1 MGEIIVGFALF
12 MFFVFGLYKFTNQCI
27 DSTYDEFKKRKK
39 QRYESDRKWQEYLR
53 SSNYVSQLKSISP
66 VSMPHPSHKPNKQST
81 SPSKIIEKEG
91 SGEVNIK
98 ETELNNYTSTPPSI
112 THEPPKAK
120 KLQKEIPENIP
131 SSKINITHEQNI
143 FKRIPFVSLISVIL
157 ISLVFG
163 LWASDTDNLLEPAIV
178 AIIAFSIL
186 FITNEARLLSNV
198 SKAYKE
204 TCADAIQQ
212 YEAKINRRLSERE
225 KKIIESEKRCHE
237 ILNQNSNIL
246 SRNESVLK
254 ENQKILLQNSEILA
268 ENNIIKTENEHLI
281 NIRNENEIAQIRK
294 EYEQIIEQY
303 NITIKELT
311 K

>member
-1 MGEIIVGFALF
+1 MILF
-12 MFFVFGLYKFTNQCI
+12 T
-27 DSTYDEFKKRKK
+27 
-39 QRYESDRKWQEYLR
+39 
-53 SSNYVSQLKSISP
+53 
-66 VSMPHPSHKPNKQST
+66 VSMPQLSHKPNKQST

-91 SGEVNIK
+91 SGKVSIK
-98 ETELNNYTSTPPSI
+98 EIEPSDYTSTPSSI
-112 THEPPKAK
+112 THDPLKVEGPQRETPKNTPP
-120 KLQKEIPENIP
+120 
-131 SSKINITHEQNI
+131 SKINITHEQNI

-157 ISLVFG
+157 ISLIFG
-163 LWASDTDNLLEPAIV
+163 FWASGTDNLLTPAV
-178 AIIAFSIL
+178 AVIIAFSIL
-186 FITNEARLLSNV
+186 FITTETKLLSNV
-198 SKAYKE
+198 SKAYEEKC
-204 TCADAIQQ
+204 TDVIKQ
-212 YEAKINRRLSERE
+212 YETKMDKQLSERE

-246 SRNESVLK
+246 SRNEFVLK
-254 ENQKILLQNSEILA
+254 ENQKILLRNSEILT